1 MRGEASDDDTAARA
15 RRGARATAGE
25 LAGERAG
32 AAAAARA
39 GRAAQAI
46 ATWGRAPAGAA
57 AAAIATWGR
66 APAVAAAAAIATWG
80 RAPAVAAAAAIAS
93 WGRVAAA
100 AAAAA
105 IATWGC
111 VPAASAPLRTVA
123 YGHAGGAAA
132 DTLLVLLPGRG
143 DRAETFAAEGFV
155 DAARAADPR
164 VDVVAAD
171 AHIGYYLRNVIVDRL
186 WEDVVAPARARGYAR
201 VWLAGIS
208 MGGLGAVAFAR
219 AHPDAVAGLCLLA
232 PYLGDDVVA
241 EVRRAGGLARW
252 RPSGAPDDFARL
264 WLFLKGY
271 AAGAPGLPALWLGY
285 GRSDRFVAAHDLLA
299 AALPADHVLR
309 ADGGH
314 DWPPWR
320 ALWAQFLAR
329 RPLHPDGA

>member
-1 MRGEASDDDTAARA
+1 MRGEPSDDDTAARA

-25 LAGERAG
+25 LAG

-46 ATWGRAPAGAA
+46 ATRGRAPAAAA

-66 APAVAAAAAIATWG
+66 VPAV
-80 RAPAVAAAAAIAS
+80 
-93 WGRVAAA
+93 A

-186 WEDVVAPARARGYAR
+186 WEDVVVPARARGYAR

-271 AAGAPGLPALWLGY
+271 TAGAPGLPALWLGY
-285 GRSDRFVAAHDLLA
+285 GRSDRFAAAHDLLA

>member
-1 MRGEASDDDTAARA
+1 MTGAAHTAPAATAA
-15 RRGARATAGE
+15 ATARWRFAAVLV
-25 LAGERAG
+25 LA
-32 AAAAARA
+32 
-39 GRAAQAI
+39 
-46 ATWGRAPAGAA
+46 
-57 AAAIATWGR
+57 
-66 APAVAAAAAIATWG
+66 
-80 RAPAVAAAAAIAS
+80 AS
-93 WGRVAAA
+93 
-100 AAAAA
+100 
-105 IATWGC
+105 GC
-111 VPAASAPLRTVA
+111 TPAAKAPVRTVA
-123 YGHAGGAAA
+123 YGHAGAEAA

-155 DAARAADPR
+155 DAVRAADPR
-164 VDVVAAD
+164 VDVIAAD

-271 AAGAPGLPALWLGY
+271 ATGAPALPALWLGF
-285 GRSDRFVAAHDLLA
+285 GRADRFVAAHELLA
-299 AALPADHVLR
+299 AALPADRVLR

-314 DWPPWR
+314 DWLPWR
-320 ALWAQFLAR
+320 ALWAELLAR
-329 RPLHPDGA
+329 RPFHPSGP